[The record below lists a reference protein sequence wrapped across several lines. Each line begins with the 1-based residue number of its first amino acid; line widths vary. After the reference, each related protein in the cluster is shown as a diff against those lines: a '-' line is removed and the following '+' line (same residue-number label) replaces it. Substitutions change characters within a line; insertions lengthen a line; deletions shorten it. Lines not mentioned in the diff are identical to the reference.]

1 MAVVGSLSV
10 KLGLVTVE
18 WDKATAQA
26 KKQAQDLQKSFNALT
41 ADGKQLYQNF
51 KLLGG
56 GLSAGALGF
65 AELMHAT
72 LEYANTIKDLSK
84 GFDVSIAKTL
94 QFRDAIQTSGG
105 NAEGAA
111 RMMSTLFGKI
121 DDAQRGNEQAI
132 ATFERLGITFQELKT
147 LSPEQSLDRIFQGLS
162 KITSTYEKVKL
173 VKELLGRTGI
183 GVSVDEV
190 AEKLGMSTAKYKQH
204 EIAIARVAEVSD
216 SLKTTLDNLKIA
228 FADMI
233 SPFTREGTVSIE
245 KFKASMLAIASVV
258 VVSNLIKIVEAII
271 LLNKALKETA
281 ALSIGLSALG
291 GLKGVGTVATGVA
304 TYFGA
309 KYYFDKQAEED
320 AKGGGGSKALTEEE
334 KKEQAQR
341 MEANRREIISAEAKV
356 KLIYANIAFEKELN
370 KLKIDG
376 LSSDKYGI
384 DILTVEV
391 NRRKEIASIETKR
404 LEDLN
409 KENLSQAQ
417 KGEIQRTATATIAL
431 ANQKAKDDVAFI
443 TAQREKELKII
454 GQQVEFQRKM
464 ETFDVAREALD
475 RDHFYMRE
483 RDYQIAVLD
492 LDTKKKIA
500 ELEQQIVTAKQNL
513 GEGAT
518 YEAEKARIKGLMDTE
533 LTLSTIRKQSVD
545 EQERQR
551 TSFVEGWDEAYRK
564 FTVMSED
571 AGRLGSEMFSSFV
584 GNMNS
589 AIDEF
594 VRTGKLGFA
603 DFAKSVIQ
611 SILSMIL
618 KFQALQIA
626 MAGLRAM
633 GFNPFGSMGGGVNTG
648 TPTVGGFGGG
658 GLPRMAAEGGDING
672 PTIVGEKGPELF
684 IPARQGTVI
693 PNSRISSMMGQ
704 GQTINYNAPYI
715 ANLSA
720 IDTQS
725 ATQFLAKNKETIW
738 AVNQSASRSMPT
750 SR

>member
-320 AKGGGGSKALTEEE
+320 AKGDGGSKALTEEE

-533 LTLSTIRKQSVD
+533 LTLSIIRKQSVD

-571 AGRLGSEMFSSFV
+571 AGRLGSELFSSFV

-658 GLPRMAAEGGDING
+658 GLPVMAAEGGDING

-704 GQTINYNAPYI
+704 GQTVNYNGPYI
-715 ANLSA
+715 ASMSA

-725 ATQFLAKNKETIW
+725 ATQFLSQNKQTIW